1 MRIIDIPAQ
10 GPFTTAELT
19 IITIPVLMA
28 SLLHALNMSTA
39 YVALPNMQGNL
50 SASPDQVG
58 WIITAFVVASAVGTV
73 LTGWVSMRIGR
84 RKLFLASIVGFTVTS
99 LFCGWASSFEELVLL
114 RLAQGFVSAPL
125 MPVSQAIMLD
135 TYPRRRHGFAMSIWS
150 MGMILGPVVGPTLG
164 AFLTEWYDWRYLFY
178 MNVPMGLLAFAGVL
192 VTLPEAERGEQNLD
206 WVGVISLIL
215 AVVCIQ
221 LVLDRGERQDWFESP
236 EIIVEAV
243 LAVLA
248 FYIFIVHCLTHDN
261 PFLNLVIFKDRN
273 FVVGSCLIFVFGIAV
288 FSSLFILPL
297 FLQNVQDY
305 PVLATGWM
313 VSVRGIG
320 TMAAMMMGGVLA
332 DRVPAKFLI
341 LLGLGCVGVSN
352 VYMTYW
358 TADVSSIDIIWVTLI
373 SGFGMGVMWV
383 TLTTVT
389 FSTLLPELRTEGAAL
404 FALIRA
410 IGASCG
416 TSVIVAILVR
426 SSQINYVELR
436 DHIHPFSEA
445 LRLSRSSAFWGLD
458 SVRGLE
464 ALRNL
469 VVAQAETIAYL
480 NAFTL
485 LGRRRDCR
493 RSVRLFAE
501 ETTFVAD
508 SRFPWSRVCLNQIRS
523 KIFG

>member
-1 MRIIDIPAQ
+1 MRIINKPAQ
-10 GPFTTAELT
+10 GPFTTAELV
-19 IITIPVLMA
+19 IITVPVLMA

-73 LTGWVSMRIGR
+73 LTGWASVRLGR
-84 RKLFLASIVGFTVTS
+84 RKVFLSSIIGFTVTS
-99 LFCGWASSFEELVLL
+99 LFCGWATSFEELVIL
-114 RLAQGFVSAPL
+114 RALQGFVSAPL

-164 AFLTEWYDWRYLFY
+164 AFLTEWYDWRYLFF
-178 MNVPMGLLAFAGVL
+178 MNVPMGLLAYAGVV
-192 VTLPEAERGEQNLD
+192 VTLPDAEKGKQNLD
-206 WVGVISLIL
+206 WIGVISLIL
-215 AVVCIQ
+215 AVVCVQ
-221 LVLDRGERQDWFESP
+221 LMLDRGERQDWFESP
-236 EIIVEAV
+236 EIIAEAV

-248 FYIFIVHCLTHDN
+248 FYIFVVHCLTHDN
-261 PFLNLVIFKDRN
+261 PYINLAIFKDRN
-273 FVVGSCLIFVFGIAV
+273 FVVGACLIFVFGIAV

-305 PVLATGWM
+305 PVLAAGWI
-313 VSVRGIG
+313 VSVRGLG
-320 TMAAMMMGGVLA
+320 TMVAMMMGGFLA
-332 DRVPAKFLI
+332 DRIPPKFLI
-341 LLGLGCVGVSN
+341 LLGLGCVGIAS
-352 VYMTYW
+352 VYMTDW
-358 TADVSSIDIIWVTLI
+358 TAEVSPFDIIWVTLI

-389 FSTLLPELRTEGAAL
+389 FSTLPQTLRTEGAAL

-426 SSQINYVELR
+426 SSQVNYVELR
-436 DHIHPFSEA
+436 NHIHPFSEE

-458 SVRGLE
+458 SMSGLE
-464 ALRNL
+464 TLRNL

-480 NAFTL
+480 NAFTFLVAVAMAGVPFVFL
-485 LGRRRDCR
+485 LRKAR
-493 RSVRLFAE
+493 
-501 ETTFVAD
+501 
-508 SRFPWSRVCLNQIRS
+508 P
-523 KIFG
+523 